1 MGRKAE
7 RAKNYVVQLKAAAKA
22 IYDNADKMIGGY
34 SQQTGDLDITI
45 TINEQ
50 EVPQIIVRQ
59 ELYPDCVTNLYK

>member
-1 MGRKAE
+1 MDDELASKLIL
-7 RAKNYVVQLKAAAKA
+7 KLKAAAKT